1 MVRARRTELPKS
13 PLSRAPE
20 TSGFRE
26 RRPPAVIGLMKWA
39 IFKPSSG
46 VVPRLRPSPQRR
58 FFVFQDPRQE
68 RRTNRTGRTIRSGIR
83 SLHRPTTA
91 PISPEGGPRV
101 VVPDGDANRV
111 SE

>member
-20 TSGFRE
+20 TFGFRE
-26 RRPPAVIGLMKWA
+26 HRPPAVIGLMKWA
-39 IFKPSSG
+39 IFRTVKRG
-46 VVPRLRPSPQRR
+46 GTAAEAVPAEAV
-58 FFVFQDPRQE
+58 FVFQDPKQE

-83 SLHRPTTA
+83 SLHRPTTVS
-91 PISPEGGPRV
+91 ISPEGGPRV
-101 VVPDGDANRV
+101 MVPDGDANRV